1 MDPQPLGGPGTAP
14 KPDPALYGTHAGQQ
28 PESGGEPAALEPAD
42 GDVETFHD
50 GSVWKNKVVGNTRAS
65 GSAETKSDAVAEGRK
80 LAIKRGT
87 AHFIRTM
94 DGRIGERRTY
104 PRARS

>member
-1 MDPQPLGGPGTAP
+1 M
-14 KPDPALYGTHAGQQ
+14 PAEDAA
-28 PESGGEPAALEPAD
+28 EPTLQPAD

-65 GSAETKSDAVAEGRK
+65 GSAETKSDAVAAGRK

-87 AHFIRTM
+87 AHFIHTK

>member
-1 MDPQPLGGPGTAP
+1 MDPEPLGGPGTAP
-14 KPDPALYGTHAGQQ
+14 KPDPALYGTDETGN
-28 PESGGEPAALEPAD
+28 ALEPAD

-87 AHFIRTM
+87 AHFIHTL

>member
-1 MDPQPLGGPGTAP
+1 MFRHTKLLQLEAKPEKRLRRTDRHLSDSLDGAGETEAAP
-14 KPDPALYGTHAGQQ
+14 
-28 PESGGEPAALEPAD
+28 ALEPAD
-42 GDVETFHD
+42 GDV
-50 GSVWKNKVVGNTRAS
+50 
-65 GSAETKSDAVAEGRK
+65 RK

-87 AHFIRTM
+87 AHFVHTM